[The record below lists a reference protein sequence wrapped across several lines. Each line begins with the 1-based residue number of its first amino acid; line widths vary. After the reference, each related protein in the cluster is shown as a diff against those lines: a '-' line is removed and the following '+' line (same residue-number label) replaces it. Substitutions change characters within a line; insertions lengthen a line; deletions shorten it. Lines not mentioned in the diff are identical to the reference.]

1 MIFTCCECEH
11 HYEDGVTGDADERTC
26 DKCRDFD
33 RGYYDSFDW
42 FWYKEKNKGETDD
55 D

>member
-11 HYEDGVTGDADERTC
+11 HYEDGVTGDTDERMC
-26 DKCRDFD
+26 YKCLN
-33 RGYYDSFDW
+33 
-42 FWYKEKNKGETDD
+42 EGETDD